1 VRLRRTNLDSGSA
14 ALLRAIFNADSGEQA
29 RELIGGA
36 LDRLLPGRLGPAR
49 LGVLKAF

>member
-1 VRLRRTNLDSGSA
+1 LRLRGTNLDSGST

-36 LDRLLPGRLGPAR
+36 LDRLLPRRLGPTQ
-49 LGVLKAF
+49 LGV